1 MPGRRI
7 LLEVQPRIPPA
18 LARLEDLSNNLV
30 YSWDRRIRALFARLD
45 RQLWVACGASPRLFL
60 RRVSQAVLDEA
71 ASDRNYLEE
80 YRRVLGSFDAYMDR
94 GIRPECARYL
104 DQERDLVAYFCAEFG
119 LHESFPIYSGGLGI
133 LAGDHCKAASDLGI
147 PFVAVGLLYHNGY
160 FNQKIDGHGNQLSEI
175 VPMDF
180 RDLPI
185 QPAQLADGT
194 RLRVEL
200 ELPGRAL
207 AIHVWE
213 ARIGHIRLYLLDA
226 DLPENSD
233 ADRRITRQLY
243 GGGRETRLEQEM
255 VLGIGG
261 VQVLRKLGLAPTTW
275 HINEGHA
282 AFLVLERCREHV
294 ATGHD
299 LAAALELV
307 AAGTVFTTHTPVAA
321 GHDIFESS
329 LIDTYLGSLARALGV
344 STREL
349 LALGG
354 STEPGSGF
362 NMTTLALRGSRFH
375 NGVSRIHG
383 EVASVMERNAWPEIP
398 PEENPITYVTNGVHV
413 PTFLAGEW
421 FNLFDMRFD
430 EWHAELADVAYW
442 ERIDEIPDYQ
452 FWSVRKQLK
461 AAALAE
467 ICRRV
472 ETQCHRNGESASTIA
487 RITRLI
493 RDPDADTL
501 VMGFARRFATYKRAT
516 LLMADP
522 TRLARLLN
530 NPERPAVIVFAG
542 KAHPSDSPGQHL
554 IKVIHE
560 FSRRPEFEGRI
571 ILLEGY
577 DIRLARQLVAGV
589 DLWIN
594 TPEYPLEAS
603 GTSGQKAAINGVINL
618 SVLDGWWGEG
628 FNGSNGWGIVPRDP
642 LLDAEIRNR
651 DEAKD
656 LMDTLEHEVLP
667 LFFDRDRRG
676 FSPGWV
682 RMAKSSMKSI
692 MPRFNS
698 RRMVTDYITQLYH
711 PAREQ
716 HRRLGA
722 DGGRGAADLARW
734 KARVRAAWSGV
745 TITLAAEPPAA
756 VPHDQRVPVAVL
768 VNLNGL
774 DATDVVVECLVDP
787 EPGMTGEPQ
796 RLLLAPADGENHDFR
811 FTLELAPVN
820 AGLQALRLRI
830 YPFHSL
836 LAHRFEI
843 GLMRWL

>member
-1 MPGRRI
+1 MPGRR
-7 LLEVQPRIPPA
+7 LLIEVQPRIPPA
-18 LARLEDLSNNLV
+18 LARLEDLASNLV
-30 YSWDRRIRALFARLD
+30 YSWDRRVRALFARLD
-45 RQLWVACGASPRLFL
+45 RKLWSACGASPRLFL
-60 RRVSQAVLDEA
+60 RRVSQAVLEEA

-94 GIRPECARYL
+94 GIRPECSPYL
-104 DQERDLVAYFCAEFG
+104 DPEQDLVAYFCAEFG

-160 FNQKIDGHGNQLSEI
+160 FTQKIDGHGNQLSEI
-175 VPMDF
+175 VAMDF

-185 QPAQLADGT
+185 QPVRLADGE

-200 ELPGRAL
+200 ELPGRQL
-207 AIHVWE
+207 IIHVWE
-213 ARIGHIRLYLLDA
+213 AKIGHIRLFLLDT
-226 DLPENSD
+226 DLAENAE

-261 VQVLRKLGLAPTTW
+261 VRVLRRLGLAPTAW

-282 AFLVLERCREHV
+282 AFLVLERAREHV
-294 ATGHD
+294 AAGHS

-307 AAGTVFTTHTPVAA
+307 ASGTVFTTHTPVAA
-321 GHDIFESS
+321 GHDIFDGS
-329 LIDTYLGSLARALGV
+329 LIHTYLGPLARSLGV
-344 STREL
+344 GLPEL
-349 LALGG
+349 LSIGG
-354 STEPGSGF
+354 ASEAAPAF
-362 NMTTLALRGSRFH
+362 NMTTLALNGSRFH

-383 EVASVMERNAWPEIP
+383 SVASVMERSAWPEIP

-421 FNLFDMRFD
+421 YNLFDMRFD

-461 AAALAE
+461 SAALAE

-472 ETQCHRNGESASTIA
+472 EAQCHRNGESAATTA

-516 LLMADP
+516 LLFADSA
-522 TRLARLLN
+522 RLARILN
-530 NPERPAVIVFAG
+530 DPERPAVIVFAG
-542 KAHPSDSPGQHL
+542 KAHPSDGPGQHL
-554 IKVIHE
+554 IRVIHE

-577 DIRLARQLVAGV
+577 DIRLARQLVSGV
-589 DLWIN
+589 DLWLN

-628 FNGSNGWGIVPRDP
+628 FDGTNGWGIVPRDP

-656 LMDTLEHEVLP
+656 LLDTLEHEVLP
-667 LFFDRDRRG
+667 LYFARDRRG

-682 RMAKSSMKSI
+682 KMAKSSMKSI

-698 RRMVTDYITQLYH
+698 RRMVMDYLCQLYH

-722 DGGRGAADLARW
+722 DGGKGANELATW
-734 KARVRAAWSGV
+734 KTRVRAQWAGV
-745 TITLAAEPPAA
+745 SIALAAELPTA
-756 VPHDQRVPVAVL
+756 VPHGQQVPVEVVL
-768 VNLNGL
+768 NLNGL
-774 DATDVVVECLVDP
+774 APQDVAVECLVDP
-787 EPGMTGEPQ
+787 DADMAGEVQ
-796 RLLLAPADGENHDFR
+796 RVLLSPAGGENHSFR
-811 FTLELAPVN
+811 FAIALEPVN
-820 AGLQALRLRI
+820 AGLQSMRLRV
-830 YPFHSL
+830 YPWHPL
-836 LAHRFEI
+836 LAHRFEV

>member
-1 MPGRRI
+1 MPGRKL

-18 LARLEDLSNNLV
+18 LARLDDLADNLV
-30 YSWDRRIRALFARLD
+30 YSWDRRVRSLFARLD
-45 RQLWVACGASPRLFL
+45 RRLWEACGASPRLFL
-60 RRVSQAVLDEA
+60 RRVSQSVLDEA
-71 ASDRNYLEE
+71 AIDRNYLEE

-94 GIRPECARYL
+94 GIRPECSPYL
-104 DQERDLVAYFCAEFG
+104 DCSGDLVAYFCAEFG

-160 FNQKIDGHGNQLSEI
+160 FTQKIDGHGNQLSEM
-175 VPMDF
+175 VAMDF

-185 QPAQLADGT
+185 RPVRQDGGE
-194 RLRVEL
+194 RL
-200 ELPGRAL
+200 ELSLDFPGRSVKL
-207 AIHVWE
+207 HVWE
-213 ARIGHIRLYLLDA
+213 ARIGHISLYLLDT
-226 DLPENSD
+226 DLPDNSET
-233 ADRRITRQLY
+233 DRRITRQLY
-243 GGGRETRLEQEM
+243 GGGRDTRLEQEM

-261 VQVLRKLGLAPTTW
+261 VRVLRALGLSPTAW

-282 AFLVLERCREHV
+282 AFMVLERAREHV
-294 ATGHD
+294 AEGHT

-307 AAGTVFTTHTPVAA
+307 ASGTVFTTHTPVAA
-321 GHDIFESS
+321 GHDIFECKLVGS
-329 LIDTYLGSLARALGV
+329 YLAPLAAALGV
-344 STREL
+344 GMPEF

-354 STEPGSGF
+354 AVEDGPGF
-362 NMTTLALRGSRFH
+362 NMTTLALKGSRFH

-383 EVASVMERNAWPEIP
+383 SVASVMERGAWPEIP

-421 FNLFDMRFD
+421 YNLFDMRFD
-430 EWHAELADVAYW
+430 EWHAELTDVAYW
-442 ERIDEIPDYQ
+442 ERIEEIPDYQ

-472 ETQCHRNGESASTIA
+472 EAQCHRNGESASTVA

-516 LLMADP
+516 LLLADP
-522 TRLARLLN
+522 ARLARLLN
-530 NPERPAVIVFAG
+530 DPERPAVIVFAG
-542 KAHPSDSPGQHL
+542 KAHPSDGPGQHL
-554 IKVIHE
+554 IRVIHE

-577 DIRLARQLVAGV
+577 DIRLARQLVSGV
-589 DLWIN
+589 DLWLN

-628 FNGSNGWGIVPRDP
+628 YDGTNGWGIVPRDP
-642 LLDAEIRNR
+642 QLDAGTRNR

-656 LMDTLEHEVLP
+656 LLDTLEHEVLP
-667 LFFDRDRRG
+667 LYFDRDRRG

-682 RMAKSSMKSI
+682 HMAKSSMKSI

-698 RRMVTDYITQLYH
+698 RRMVMDYICQLYH

-722 DGGRGAADLARW
+722 DGGRGAAELAAW
-734 KARVRAAWSGV
+734 KTRVRAQWDGV
-745 TITLAAEPPAA
+745 GIALGAEPP
-756 VPHDQRVPVAVL
+756 VAVAHGEHVPL
-768 VNLNGL
+768 EVVLDLNGL
-774 DATDVVVECLVDP
+774 APEDVAVECLVDP
-787 EPGMTGEPQ
+787 EPGMGGETQ
-796 RLLLAPADGENHDFR
+796 RVLLSAAGGENHAHR
-811 FTLELAPVN
+811 FTLELQPAN
-820 AGLQALRLRI
+820 AGLQSMRLRA
-830 YPFHSL
+830 YPWHPL
-836 LAHRFEI
+836 LAHRFEV